1 MKEVQELYQTVKPLI
16 KTKELYK
23 MKEAARECWA
33 CGKPFTKEDK
43 YADNWKVVHY
53 NHITGE
59 FVGITQNECNLAMRL
74 TPRIKIPGIFHNLK
88 GYDARLIWG
97 ELGKMSILI

>member
-1 MKEVQELYQTVKPLI
+1 MKEVQELYKTVKHLI

-43 YADNWKVVHY
+43 YADNWKVM
-53 NHITGE
+53 HI
-59 FVGITQNECNLAMRL
+59 IILQ
-74 TPRIKIPGIFHNLK
+74 
-88 GYDARLIWG
+88 GYYS
-97 ELGKMSILI
+97 K